1 MADLIKSVILNF
13 NQSNSQDVKGYAL
26 YVEEAPN
33 PPTRNSRRIDLGNP
47 VADANG
53 GISVELSSI
62 EEITSLGGVHMDGV
76 YNLGVVSVD
85 DAGNESSML
94 TDGIQNVALD
104 FSAPNPPTNASVSY
118 V

>member
-13 NQSNSQDVKGYAL
+13 NASGSSDVAGYAL
-26 YVEEAPN
+26 YVEDAPN
-33 PPTRNSRRIDLGNP
+33 PPDRSNSKRIDLGNP
-47 VADANG
+47 SPDADG
-53 GISVELSSI
+53 VIKVELSAI
-62 EEITSLGGVHMDGV
+62 AEVTTLDGT

-94 TDGIQNVALD
+94 TEGIQNVALD